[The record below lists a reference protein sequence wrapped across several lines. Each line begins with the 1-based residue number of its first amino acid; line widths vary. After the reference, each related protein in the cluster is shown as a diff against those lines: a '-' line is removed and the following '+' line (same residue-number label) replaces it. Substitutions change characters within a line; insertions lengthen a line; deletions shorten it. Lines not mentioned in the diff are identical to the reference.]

1 MLRPSQPLF
10 PQTERRARALGER
23 LRAARLRRR
32 MSLAD
37 LAARVGVAR
46 GTLSR
51 LERGDLATSLGTLAR
66 VLAVLGLDD
75 DLDRLARDDEL
86 GQRLQDVRLTR
97 PRRARRPA
105 TDG

>member
-1 MLRPSQPLF
+1 
-10 PQTERRARALGER
+10 
-23 LRAARLRRR
+23 

-37 LAARVGVAR
+37 LATRVGVTR

-66 VLAVLGLDD
+66 VLGVLGLEE
-75 DLDRLARDDEL
+75 DLGLLARDDEL
-86 GQRLQDVRLTR
+86 GRRLQDVRLPR
-97 PRRARRPA
+97 PRRVRRNQ